1 MVDLIQDV
9 FGQIRGLLTPPRYF
23 AWQTILLLSLF
34 SWLMAAI
41 AEGTDAQIATVNV
54 LSTASWMFLT
64 IALWWGLSLNP
75 PTIFDQTP
83 EIFGFT
89 LGPWITGAVMCIFLF
104 NPWTDDRL
112 RLAVVSW
119 PVLATLVAALPRF
132 VNWKLELKLPKKE
145 ARQPLLLLLL
155 VNLLLMSWLM
165 FHFRVQDW
173 LKTYPSLMAEDIDN
187 SAFVFQ
193 VREPDIQAS
202 QGIPLLNNA
211 ASLLKAELDNAP
223 WPRVERWLLNLD
235 EGMNRLASRVNINA
249 DDERTFW
256 SLDAPAPAEANNGY
270 QLRLRANWLG
280 PTALSSGHFYEKV
293 CTIVPRQA
301 NPPTDPS
308 QPREVTPV
316 AQVTCESSVERRV
329 REPVTT

>member
-1 MVDLIQDV
+1 MIELIKEI
-9 FGQIRGLLTPPRYF
+9 FGQIRDLLSPKQYF

-34 SWLMAAI
+34 SWFMAVM
-41 AEGTDAQIATVNV
+41 AESTGAQVATVNL

-64 IALWWGLSLNP
+64 IALWWGLSQNP
-75 PTIFDQTP
+75 PTLFDQTP

-104 NPWTDDRL
+104 NPWTEARL

-119 PVLATLVAALPRF
+119 PVVATLVAALPRF
-132 VNWKLELKLPKKE
+132 LNWKLEFKAPKPDS
-145 ARQPLLLLLL
+145 RQPLLLMLL

-165 FHFRVQDW
+165 FHFLVQDW
-173 LKTYPSLMAEDIDN
+173 LQAYPSLTAEAIDN
-187 SAFVFQ
+187 SAFVYQ
-193 VREPDIQAS
+193 VRNPDTQAS

-211 ASLLKAELDNAP
+211 ADLLKAELDNAP

-235 EGMNRLASRVNINA
+235 EGMNRLATQVDIVAVR
-249 DDERTFW
+249 ERDFW
-256 SLDAPAPAEANNGY
+256 SLDAPAPVEASNGY

-280 PTALSSGHFYEKV
+280 PTAQASGHFYEKV

-301 NPPTDPS
+301 NTPSDPT

-316 AQVTCESSVERRV
+316 AQVTCESEAERRL
-329 REPVTT
+329 RQPVTT